1 MNLTIACSTLNE
13 ALDLTTRFVSKHATL
28 PILEN
33 IYLKASIDTLL
44 LKATDM
50 EKHIEMSIPAN
61 ITNDGTL
68 TVNAR
73 TFASIIKTIDDDQ
86 VQLLLKDETLII
98 KSSTDTFEIKGIP
111 SSEYV
116 ALPEVSNEN
125 SITIE
130 ASSIITGIEKVEFTV
145 SEKNFSP
152 VLTGVYMRILE
163 KNEKKYLI
171 FVGSDSFR
179 LAEYKIPV
187 TSSLQDMSLIIP
199 KTNIGDI
206 KKTLE
211 YYTTKEGGDVTI
223 NFSDNMV
230 AFRCK
235 TPDGIQLLTTSLL
248 IQWHFPDYNNENI
261 MPTHYNLKIL
271 ADKDALERAVR
282 KILIM
287 TKDINNFVLIETKDN
302 KLIINSGDTDKWAAM
317 TSLPAITDGDSITVG
332 INGKY
337 INEFVKTSSSSEI
350 AINIV
355 DNQKPLVFKD
365 RENDNYTYIARP
377 LLK

>member
-248 IQWHFPDYNNENI
+248 IQ
-261 MPTHYNLKIL
+261 
-271 ADKDALERAVR
+271 
-282 KILIM
+282 
-287 TKDINNFVLIETKDN
+287 
-302 KLIINSGDTDKWAAM
+302 
-317 TSLPAITDGDSITVG
+317 
-332 INGKY
+332 
-337 INEFVKTSSSSEI
+337 
-350 AINIV
+350 
-355 DNQKPLVFKD
+355 
-365 RENDNYTYIARP
+365 
-377 LLK
+377 